1 MGESP
6 GIVLNHEQSATGL
19 LSGGD
24 YRSRDPKLG
33 SRHAHGQR
41 LCVWTVTTEPV
52 QAPYTTCREEA
63 LDIPPVDVR

>member
-24 YRSRDPKLG
+24 YRSRDPKLCLAMPVAKDCASG
-33 SRHAHGQR
+33 QHG
-41 LCVWTVTTEPV
+41 
-52 QAPYTTCREEA
+52 
-63 LDIPPVDVR
+63 DN